1 MVCDNEMKDN
11 VVVKKNIMNLNNY
24 KDNTLNI
31 DTYITDIIRSILS
44 TNKSIK
50 ILKKDKY
57 NYLVYLE
64 DNYECSLIIS
74 NDIDLFDYELKLI
87 YNDKIITYLVDED
100 SEMLKINMN
109 VYSYRKDNKSY
120 SVIKYSSIYEGTIID
135 RCNKVKI
142 EIGDNSLNDIIFNK
156 LLENIDCNSSLEE
169 IYKKINNNYGRIKI
183 IKSKL
188 IDNKTNELITD
199 RLVIKDYSL
208 EDLKLTINNEDKKYI
223 IEKVNDNYVVTY
235 VNSSLEDI
243 NKSYFSI
250 NNNVSFAK
258 KLERRKNF

>member
-1 MVCDNEMKDN
+1 MAFAPNLA
-11 VVVKKNIMNLNNY
+11 KKWYENLSVEE
-24 KDNTLNI
+24 LEE
-31 DTYITDIIRSILS
+31 TYEG
-44 TNKSIK
+44 
-50 ILKKDKY
+50 LKKHYCFSSKEEQIDYIIK
-57 NYLVYLE
+57 NYL
-64 DNYECSLIIS
+64 NR
-74 NDIDLFDYELKLI
+74 K
-87 YNDKIITYLVDED
+87 
-100 SEMLKINMN
+100 N
-109 VYSYRKDNKSY
+109 V
-120 SVIKYSSIYEGTIID
+120 
-135 RCNKVKI
+135 
-142 EIGDNSLNDIIFNK
+142 
-156 LLENIDCNSSLEE
+156 

-188 IDNKTNELITD
+188 IDSKTNELITD
-199 RLVIKDYSL
+199 KLVIKDYSL